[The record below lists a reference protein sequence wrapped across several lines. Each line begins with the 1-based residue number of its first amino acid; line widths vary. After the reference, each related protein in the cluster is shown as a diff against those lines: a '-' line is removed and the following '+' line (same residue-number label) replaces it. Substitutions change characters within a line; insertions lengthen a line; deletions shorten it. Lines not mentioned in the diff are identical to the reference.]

1 MSAHLLPI
9 SPEWWGELPQW
20 TPVVY
25 DSEGERR
32 RGFVDHV
39 RRAIL
44 DEGQRPHV
52 GFGCPGL
59 LVWLDLSGLLAAA
72 VVATRVRAWHRDAT
86 PAEVRRAGGLDAAD
100 FDTVAR
106 AAWMEPLT
114 PSQITTLARLA
125 RAAMEAA

>member
-44 DEGQRPHV
+44 DGGQRPHV

-72 VVATRVRAWHRDAT
+72 VVATRVIWPWLDEHVAPEDWRVVERAIS
-86 PAEVRRAGGLDAAD
+86 
-100 FDTVAR
+100 
-106 AAWMEPLT
+106 MEPLT
-114 PSQITTLARLA
+114 PDDIDTLARLA

>member
-20 TPVVY
+20 TPVVH

-72 VVATRVRAWHRDAT
+72 VVATRVIWPWLDEYVAPEDWRVVERAIS
-86 PAEVRRAGGLDAAD
+86 
-100 FDTVAR
+100 
-106 AAWMEPLT
+106 MEPLT
-114 PSQITTLARLA
+114 PDDIDTLARLA

>member
-72 VVATRVRAWHRDAT
+72 VVATRVIWPWLDEHVAPEDWRVVERAISM
-86 PAEVRRAGGLDAAD
+86 G
-100 FDTVAR
+100 
-106 AAWMEPLT
+106 PLT
-114 PSQITTLARLA
+114 PDDIDTLARLA

>member
-72 VVATRVRAWHRDAT
+72 VVATRVIWPWLDEHVAPEDWRVVERAIS
-86 PAEVRRAGGLDAAD
+86 
-100 FDTVAR
+100 
-106 AAWMEPLT
+106 MEPLT
-114 PSQITTLARLA
+114 PDDLDTLARLA

>member
-52 GFGCPGL
+52 GFNYPGL
-59 LVWLDLSGLLAAA
+59 LVWLA
-72 VVATRVRAWHRDAT
+72 VVPTRVIWPWLDEHVAPQDWRVVERAIS
-86 PAEVRRAGGLDAAD
+86 
-100 FDTVAR
+100 
-106 AAWMEPLT
+106 MEPLT
-114 PSQITTLARLA
+114 PDDIDTLARLA

>member
-72 VVATRVRAWHRDAT
+72 VVATRVIWPWLDEHVAPEDWRVVERAI
-86 PAEVRRAGGLDAAD
+86 G
-100 FDTVAR
+100 
-106 AAWMEPLT
+106 MEPLT
-114 PSQITTLARLA
+114 PDDIDTLARLA